1 MKRKITPSNLNYM
14 REKRAYATQMSESGL
29 SKREQSS
36 QIAEQVAAYLAC
48 GNKITK
54 QDAIA

>member
-36 QIAEQVAAYLAC
+36 QIAQQVAAFVAA
-48 GNKITK
+48 GGAVSKV
-54 QDAIA
+54 AE